1 MLAVTSEVFVSRFPV
16 VAALLV
22 VIVAFGATA
31 CDSGGSS
38 AARKPHR
45 STTTSSSTTTSTA
58 PSDSTTT
65 AVLGGATTTTLAPN
79 GTCGNQT
86 TAITAAIGNGPS
98 GLKENAGKY
107 TVQRCRIAASS
118 PIYAAANTVPNPGVQ
133 LDGATVVLERI
144 GALWTVD
151 GVGTSGVGCDL
162 PAQVITDLGLSC

>member
-1 MLAVTSEVFVSRFPV
+1 MLAATSEVFVSRFPV

-38 AARKPHR
+38 AARKPRR
-45 STTTSSSTTTSTA
+45 STTTSSSTTSTA
-58 PSDSTTT
+58 PSGSTTT
-65 AVLGGATTTTLAPN
+65 VVAGGATTTTLVPN

-144 GALWTVD
+144 GALWTVN